1 VVKCFSNSPALDL
14 PKVRALALA
23 LREEEERRI
32 IFLGSQR
39 IVDVSFSDRGTAGE
53 KTMDASHKGEVLAGI
68 SISERDR
75 ALVAQHLSV
84 AGATTVSGKGFH
96 KPREPQ
102 QVDA

>member
-1 VVKCFSNSPALDL
+1 MVKFFSNSPALGSSTGAGA
-14 PKVRALALA
+14 VGGR
-23 LREEEERRI
+23 ERRI

>member
-1 VVKCFSNSPALDL
+1 
-14 PKVRALALA
+14 
-23 LREEEERRI
+23 
-32 IFLGSQR
+32 
-39 IVDVSFSDRGTAGE
+39 
-53 KTMDASHKGEVLAGI
+53 MDASHKGEVLAGI

-102 QVDA
+102 QVYACGALNPVFSHRFTAQNYQ